1 VDQYAGRQ
9 YVGVDLHR
17 RRSVIVRM
25 TPEGDRLGSAVRID
39 NDPFAL
45 AQVVASWGECLSVI
59 T

>member
-1 VDQYAGRQ
+1 
-9 YVGVDLHR
+9 
-17 RRSVIVRM
+17 VIVRM